1 VLFLCPKGSE
11 RVNRKYNR
19 PTEEQKIEI
28 LEKYASGGYT
38 QETLAEEYGVSVTSI
53 KNYLKLPEFAEIAR
67 KVAAQKKE
75 EAESVELE
83 FFPKIAKQIKGLLPK
98 LIDIDEKQVEK
109 LPIRDRIGAFKILAE
124 FLLAL
129 KNSDNSE
136 DDNKVE
142 IVVSVKDYSMKDED
156 DED

>member
-1 VLFLCPKGSE
+1 MK
-11 RVNRKYNR
+11 RKYNR

-67 KVAAQKKE
+67 KVAIQKKE
-75 EAESVELE
+75 EAEAAELE
-83 FFPKIAKQIKGLLPK
+83 FFPKIAKQIKGILPK
-98 LIDIDEKQVEK
+98 LIDIDETQVEK

-129 KNSDNSE
+129 KNSNNEE
-136 DDNKVE
+136 DDNRVE
-142 IVVSVKDYSMKDED
+142 IVVSIQDFSIPEVSDEG
-156 DED
+156 